1 MTSSIPAAHLLLKAA
16 WFGATKEFTGTFFVF
31 MGAGW
36 VVVFHA
42 SFEQGVVLEIYGN
55 NHSSNNNNNNSNNNN
70 NNSNNSNNSNSS
82 NVINNDNK

>member
-16 WFGATKEFTGTFFVF
+16 WFGATKEFTGTFFV
-31 MGAGW
+31 MAGW

-55 NHSSNNNNNNSNNNN
+55 NTSSTAQGGGGSFRIGNL
-70 NNSNNSNNSNSS
+70 
-82 NVINNDNK
+82 